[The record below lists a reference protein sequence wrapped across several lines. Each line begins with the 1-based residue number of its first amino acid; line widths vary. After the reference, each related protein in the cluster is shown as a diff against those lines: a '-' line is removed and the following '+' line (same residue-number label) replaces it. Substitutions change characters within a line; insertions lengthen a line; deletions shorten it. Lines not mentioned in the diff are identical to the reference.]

1 MSPSMRREW
10 IEMTFS
16 QHFWMSRQ
24 SPSMRREWIEIYF
37 SVYSTATG
45 AGSPSMRREWIE
57 ILLLTAG

>member
-24 SPSMRREWIEIYF
+24 SPSMRREWIEI
-37 SVYSTATG
+37 
-45 AGSPSMRREWIE
+45 
-57 ILLLTAG
+57 LLLTAG